1 MEIPFVYIIN
11 APTSTIKKF
20 INKIYEEKWRSKLTA
35 SSKPDTDKIF
45 KGRPKFEKYFDY
57 ISNTHHLN
65 VLVKLRLSDHHLMI
79 EKGRRCRPPI
89 HREERLCPTCG
100 TLGDEVHFLI
110 DCIKFTAQRQ
120 EALRKINTITPNF
133 DSIYRK

>member
-1 MEIPFVYIIN
+1 
-11 APTSTIKKF
+11 
-20 INKIYEEKWRSKLTA
+20 
-35 SSKPDTDKIF
+35 
-45 KGRPKFEKYFDY
+45 
-57 ISNTHHLN
+57 
-65 VLVKLRLSDHHLMI
+65 MI

-120 EALRKINTITPNF
+120 EEFRKINTITPNF
-133 DSIYRK
+133 DCISESKQKFIFLLSQGNISITKITAKCIHEWFTILNNDP